1 MLKPL
6 VLILALLST
15 ISCVAWAE
23 ASTLSWDSVP
33 DARVTKYNVY
43 QCNTAGCVVSVTP
56 AFLVAT
62 VPAVVGAVQSTSV
75 TVLGLAGSLGVTAAL
90 ATGQESVLSVPL
102 PFNLTVPPV
111 PQNLRLVP

>member
-15 ISCVAWAE
+15 ISCAAWAN

-43 QCNTAGCVVSVTP
+43 QCNTTGCVVSVTP
-56 AFLVAT
+56 ALLVGT
-62 VPAVVGAVQSTSV
+62 VPAVSGATQSTSV
-75 TVLGLAGSLGVTAAL
+75 TVLGLVGALGVTAL
-90 ATGQESVLSVPL
+90 TATGQESVLSVPL